1 MSTRPEVAPGTL
13 VVYTDI
19 ACAWSS
25 ITLHRLHRA
34 RAAAGLADDLAFDL
48 RLYPLEEV
56 NRFPLPERFLAAE
69 IPVVGGLEQELEW
82 QVWQG
87 EPSAW
92 PNTSMPA
99 NEAVHAAKVQSLR
112 ASEQLDLALRQ
123 ALFRDSRPIALR
135 HEILDVAQG
144 CPDVDVDALADAL
157 DSGRAR
163 GPMLAD
169 SRRHRDAVQGSPHL
183 FLADGSDAHHP
194 DADFRWAG
202 GGEGEGFP
210 VVTRDEPAVLDELV
224 RRASGASAATAPAG
238 RA

>member
-1 MSTRPEVAPGTL
+1 MSERPRVDPGTL

-19 ACAWSS
+19 LCAWST
-25 ITLHRLHRA
+25 ITLHRLYRVRA
-34 RAAAGLADDLAFDL
+34 QEGLDDRLAFDL

-56 NRFPLPERFLAAE
+56 NQFPIPERFLAAE
-69 IPVVGGLEQELEW
+69 IPVVGQLAEELEW

-99 NEAVHAAKVQSLR
+99 NEAVHAAKAQSLR
-112 ASEQLDLALRQ
+112 ASEQLDTALRQ

-135 HEILDVAQG
+135 HEILDVAKG
-144 CPDVDVDALADAL
+144 CPDVDADALAEAL
-157 DSGRAR
+157 DDGRAR

-169 SRRHRDAVQGSPHL
+169 SRRHREAITGSPHL
-183 FLADGSDAHHP
+183 FLADGSDVHHP

-202 GGEGEGFP
+202 GGEGKGYP
-210 VVTRDEPAVLDELV
+210 IVTRDEPQACTEIV
-224 RRASGASAATAPAG
+224 RRAAG
-238 RA
+238 

>member
-1 MSTRPEVAPGTL
+1 MSERPEVAPGTL

-19 ACAWSS
+19 ACAWST
-25 ITLHRLHRA
+25 ITLHRLRRA
-34 RAAAGLADDLAFDL
+34 RAQAGLDAELALDL

-56 NRFPLPERFLAAE
+56 NGFPLPERFLAAE
-69 IPVVGGLEQELEW
+69 IPVVGQLEQELGW

-99 NEAVHAAKVQSLR
+99 NEAVHAAKAQSLR
-112 ASEQLDLALRQ
+112 AAEQLDAALRQ
-123 ALFRDSRPIALR
+123 ALFGDSRPIALR
-135 HEILDVAQG
+135 HEILDVAEG
-144 CPDVDVDALADAL
+144 CPDVDVDALAEAL
-157 DSGRAR
+157 DDGRAR

-183 FLADGSDAHHP
+183 FLADGSDVHHP

-210 VVTRDEPAVLDELV
+210 VVTRDEPQTCDAIV
-224 RRASGASAATAPAG
+224 RRAAGAG
-238 RA
+238 RRP